1 MGSSPLFTIISL
13 VAGITPAEPGFR
25 SVQIKPALGALEQI
39 DASLPHPLGM
49 IEVQLER
56 KGKEGIRGTIV
67 LPEGIQGKF
76 IWNNFSYPLTPGSQE
91 IKL

>member
-1 MGSSPLFTIISL
+1 
-13 VAGITPAEPGFR
+13 
-25 SVQIKPALGALEQI
+25 
-39 DASLPHPLGM
+39 M

-56 KGKEGIRGTIV
+56 KGKEGIRGIIV
-67 LPEGIQGKF
+67 LPEGIQGTF